1 MKAFFRIVESGYT
14 KDFKVIYRIYCY
26 EKREMLHNSFKSMNV
41 HDMKRLH
48 IGAINKEGNK
58 QYILTDKTGD
68 EILEAIYR
76 FYDYDTM
83 AYVFE

>member
-14 KDFKVIYRIYCY
+14 KGFSVINKIYCY
-26 EKREMLHNSFKSMNV
+26 EKREMLHNSFKHMSMN
-41 HDMKRLH
+41 DMKRLH
-48 IGAINKEGNK
+48 LGTINKEGNK

-68 EILEAIYR
+68 EILETIYK
-76 FYDYDTM
+76 FYNYYTM